1 MIIERIHDMKK
12 SISIAVALV
21 VALFCAG
28 SAGAVRIP
36 SYYQHLD
43 FNLTS
48 PGAFTDAAG
57 GYFNPSVYSMMPGA
71 EAEVY
76 WSNFD
81 EPGIGRWGLFT
92 GMKNLGFGLVH
103 NQVPGSNGQISVT
116 DYHIA
121 LSGGTR
127 DVSAGFGFGW
137 SGGHDE
143 DLFDRQNLMQF
154 GLTWRLNH
162 FLSLGGNETW
172 GLKNGDRRELVDLAV
187 RPVGNDRFTVFGD
200 LETDVHG
207 GDYSSNIPWST
218 GAMIEVPAGLKLIG
232 RYQDS
237 KDTESTWSL
246 ALAYSFGGG
255 FHQGVMRG
263 SVNQHFDHASNT
275 DVTTWGVRLG
285 YPEKS
290 NLTAKLHKNSGY
302 LSMNPRGGLVY
313 SRYRFFDQSLSL
325 QDFLDAIDDARTDD
339 RISGI
344 ALNLSGSSFTR
355 GQAWEIRERLA
366 DFKASGKHVVV
377 FVDEAQQSTYYIASV
392 ADHIVMDPEG
402 TLLMPGYVL
411 GRTYVASML
420 EKLGVGFEE
429 FRFLKYKS
437 AVENF
442 ARHDMSAADREQRQA
457 LVDEFYTTYRD
468 DVARS
473 RNVTPATVEHWM
485 NDQGVFTASVAME
498 NKLVDELG
506 RWDEVKQAVK
516 KLEGNR
522 QSFVGTTALADRW
535 YPSKQWGEPD
545 KIAIVYAI
553 GDCEMDSGINARRL
567 ERILK
572 GLRDQDDIKAVV
584 VRVDSPGGSPMAS
597 DVVAGQMREL
607 MKRKPV
613 VVSQGDVAAS
623 GGYWLSMC
631 SHAIVSEPTSITG
644 SIGVIAGWVWDKG
657 IGKKTGM
664 EGDFVKKG
672 DHADVFFSLRP
683 PYLPPLL
690 AIPHRAVD
698 DEERNVVYATMKELY
713 ARFVSAV
720 ATNRK
725 MDKDKVESL
734 AQGRVWT
741 GDAAK
746 ENGLIDRIGG
756 LEDAVMLAREM
767 AKIPNNSKAEIVEYA
782 PQRGLFKMN
791 LPFPGLGASVAAIPA
806 LFSVDWSSALM
817 ASLSGASKDATQEEN
832 EDYGITYLRHMIKY
846 NGRAQCMISPDMIPQ
861 EEGQ

>member
-1 MIIERIHDMKK
+1 MKQ
-12 SISIAVALV
+12 IAKLLAIASAAL
-21 VALFCAG
+21 AL
-28 SAGAVRIP
+28 GATTAFPVSIP

-48 PGAFTDAAG
+48 PTAFTDAAG

-71 EAEVY
+71 EGEVY

-92 GMKNLGFGLVH
+92 GMRNLGFGLVH
-103 NQVPGSNGQISVT
+103 NQVPTSNGQISVT

-127 DVSAGFGFGW
+127 DVSMGVGFGW

-143 DLFDRQNLMQF
+143 DLFDRQNLMQL

-162 FLSLGGNETW
+162 FVSLSGNETW
-172 GLKNGDRRELVDLAV
+172 GLKDGDRRELADLAV
-187 RPVGNDRFTVFGD
+187 RPLGNDRFTVFGD
-200 LETDVHG
+200 IETDVQG
-207 GDYSSNIPWST
+207 GNYSDNFPWSA
-218 GAMIEVPAGLKLIG
+218 GAMVEVPAGLKLIG
-232 RYQDS
+232 RVQDS

-263 SVNQHFDHASNT
+263 SVNQHFDQNDKT
-275 DVTTWGVRLG
+275 DVTTWGVRFG
-285 YPEKS
+285 YPERS
-290 NLTAKLHKNSGY
+290 TLTAKLHKNSGY
-302 LSMNPRGGLVY
+302 LSMSPRGPLTY
-313 SRYRFFDQSLSL
+313 SRYRFFDSRLSL
-325 QDFLDAIDDARTDD
+325 QNFLDAIDDARTDD
-339 RISGI
+339 RVSGI
-344 ALNLSGSSFTR
+344 ALNLSGSEFTR
-355 GQAWEIRERLA
+355 GQAWEIRARLQ
-366 DFKASGKHVVV
+366 DFRATGKHVVV
-377 FVDEAQQSTYYIASV
+377 FVDEATQSTYYIASA

-411 GRTYVASML
+411 GRTYVASLL

-442 ARHDMSAADREQRQA
+442 SRHNMSDADREQRQA
-457 LVDEFYTTYRD
+457 LVDEFFSTYRD

-473 RNVTPATVEHWM
+473 RNVSPATVEHWM
-485 NDQGVFTASVAME
+485 NDQGVFTASKALDE
-498 NKLVDELG
+498 KLVDQLG
-506 RWDEVKQAVK
+506 RWDEVKDSVK
-516 KLEGNR
+516 KLEGKR
-522 QSFVGTTALADRW
+522 QSFVGTVALADRW

-545 KIAIVYAI
+545 KIAVVYAI
-553 GDCEMDSGINARRL
+553 GECDMDKGINARRL
-567 ERILK
+567 EGILK
-572 GLRDQDDIKAVV
+572 GLRDQDDVKAVV

-657 IGKKTGM
+657 LGKKTGM
-664 EGDFVKKG
+664 EGDFVKAG
-672 DHADVFFSLRP
+672 EHADVFFSLKP
-683 PYLPPLL
+683 PYIPLI

-698 DEERNVVYATMKELY
+698 DAERKVVYDTMKELY
-713 ARFVSAV
+713 ARFVAAV

-725 MDKDKVESL
+725 MDKDKVEAL

-741 GDAAK
+741 GNAAIK
-746 ENGLIDRIGG
+746 NGLVDRIGG
-756 LEDAVMLAREM
+756 LEDAIMLAREM
-767 AKIPNNSKAEIVEYA
+767 AKIPADSKAEIVEYA
-782 PQRGLFKMN
+782 PQSGLFKMN
-791 LPFPGLGASVAAIPA
+791 LPIPGLGASFAALPA
-806 LFSVDWSSALM
+806 LLSVDWSAALF
-817 ASLSGASKDATQEEN
+817 ASLSSSDATTDDNN
-832 EDYGITYLRHMIKY
+832 EDSGVTYLRHMIKY
-846 NGRAQCMISPDMIPQ
+846 NGRAQCILSPEMIPQ
-861 EEGQ
+861 DGGQ